1 MIRIATKQM
10 AMDMSENSSST
21 IFVEHGL
28 VDVVWTVT
36 VDAIRYLLL
45 LLIFPSSNCL

>member
-1 MIRIATKQM
+1 MWNYLFSSDKIIRIATKQM

-28 VDVVWTVT
+28 VDVV
-36 VDAIRYLLL
+36 
-45 LLIFPSSNCL
+45 